1 MKTRKTLKIVIISA
15 AIVVGSNIAAIAST
29 QEGNGRLDNI
39 NIDGNSSIEE
49 IFGEQVDRYTNTVNS
64 YISRYNELKDG
75 ASNSLVDMYFSVLNS
90 EILSQIQ
97 GELVGLFGALGFP
110 NSEAIGKRIPEIIID
125 TETENVAEFTLL
137 TKKKAAINSSS
148 RMLTEAHLQSRLSE
162 DAQNAKKEEIESI
175 SDVAAHSVEAAE
187 EAASLNITQDVLKQV
202 AVQNAD
208 SALIDRAIFGEMTQ
222 LSMNQTMTNHE
233 LHQILK
239 NLEDSQWQDKVDSTA
254 GRVSLADAV
263 TEFTSLF

>member
-1 MKTRKTLKIVIISA
+1 MKTQKTLKIAAISA
-15 AIVVGSNIAAIAST
+15 AIVVGWNIAAIAST

-39 NIDGNSSIEE
+39 DIDGDSSIEE
-49 IFGEQVDRYTNTVNS
+49 IFDEQVDRYTNTVNS

-75 ASNSLVDMYFSVLNS
+75 ASNLVDMYLSVLNS

-97 GELVGLFGALGFP
+97 GELAGLFGALGFP

-208 SALIDRAIFGEMTQ
+208 SALINRAIFGEMTQ

-239 NLEDSQWQDKVDSTA
+239 NLEDSQWQDKINSTA
-254 GRVSLADAV
+254 SRVSLADAV